1 MISRN
6 THHMHRTPITMDDT
20 EFSSGE
26 RILLS
31 LIGFVFLILMGGLIF
46 APEIFWDDFVKI
58 YIWDPIVKDAG
69 ESGDAGYSQVNTIVY
84 ILTMVAA
91 VIAFQALF
99 RKWQLPVHDNM
110 VWALMSWVVLA
121 PVLRVLEDADYFGE
135 GIDVL
140 FISPLIHIHL
150 AGWLILSAVIG
161 KISNNNHISLLSM
174 LLVAYVAFT
183 GFLVLPNVHIHET
196 GRFWILFGSVLGGL
210 TIAAVLH
217 NTWGWDAISRSI
229 LAFASGL
236 IVMGL
241 GHWAQLYKTPWAQ
254 DSGLMPRDNDIIWP
268 VLVVVVIPL
277 IITWAVWKMGEEDLA
292 QLRLTGNEV
301 GVIPEKL
308 SLKEWESEDRS
319 AHPVEIL
326 TPKGILATPMVA
338 GMMFGQLCDGLATMV
353 GIDYFGYSEKHPLSD
368 AVIQFGG
375 SLDILGEGAWLFFL
389 VKASLVTLIVWM
401 FSQMRVESRQQ
412 HLRVLIVLA
421 VMIVGMAPGLRDIG
435 RLILGV

>member
-6 THHMHRTPITMDDT
+6 THHIHRTPITMDDT
-20 EFSSGE
+20 EFSAGE

-31 LIGFVFLILMGGLIF
+31 LIGFVFLILIGGLIF

-301 GVIPEKL
+301 GVIPDKL

-338 GMMFGQLCDGLATMV
+338 GMIFGQLCDGLATMV